1 MYNVNLS
8 SYEQK
13 TISRAAE
20 IEILYLMDMAQNKK
34 AINRVSDILRH
45 PESKIPPTKFLDTEV
60 SLTVQELLEVFEKVQ
75 NDPQHLFSIDV
86 RLIDLITIILC
97 EHFEDE
103 WANEHDDNVEFEA
116 LCYKVIHLTEL
127 IEINQSNLN

>member
-1 MYNVNLS
+1 MYNVTLS
-8 SYEQK
+8 EYEK
-13 TISRAAE
+13 TTLSRAAE
-20 IEILYLMDMAQNKK
+20 IEILYLMDIAQSKK
-34 AINRVSDILRH
+34 AIERVSDILRH

-75 NDPQHLFSIDV
+75 NDPQHLFNIDV

-103 WANEHDDNVEFEA
+103 WVNEHDDNVEFEA
-116 LCYKVIHLTEL
+116 LCYKVINLTDL
-127 IEINQSNLN
+127 IENSNLN

>member
-1 MYNVNLS
+1 MYNVTLS
-8 SYEQK
+8 EYEK
-13 TISRAAE
+13 TTLSRAAE
-20 IEILYLMDMAQNKK
+20 IEILYLMDIAQSKK
-34 AINRVSDILRH
+34 AIERVSDILRH

-103 WANEHDDNVEFEA
+103 WVNEHDDNVEFEA
-116 LCYKVIHLTEL
+116 LCYKVINLTDL
-127 IEINQSNLN
+127 IENSNLN